1 MKAKKEVK
9 VYSSPMCSS
18 CQKAKAFL
26 KENNIAFTEVDVSKD
41 KKAAMEVV
49 SKTGQMSIPIIQINE
64 KYLVGF
70 DKGTLKNALGLN

>member
-1 MKAKKEVK
+1 
-9 VYSSPMCSS
+9 MCSS